1 MKLPFLCSLMLLVSV
16 TISAQDYFPKND
28 GVKSDKN
35 TNYTVIKNAVIHTNP
50 STTLKNGMLLVKD
63 GKIVSVGKSVNIP
76 KCCAG

>member
-28 GVKSDKN
+28 AVKSDKN

-50 STTLKNGMLLVKD
+50 
-63 GKIVSVGKSVNIP
+63 
-76 KCCAG
+76 